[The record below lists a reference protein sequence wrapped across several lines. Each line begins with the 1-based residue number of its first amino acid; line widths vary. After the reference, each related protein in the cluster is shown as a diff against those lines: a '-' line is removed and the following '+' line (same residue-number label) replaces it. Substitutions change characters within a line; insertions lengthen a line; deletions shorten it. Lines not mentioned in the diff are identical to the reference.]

1 MVFGNYDSN
10 KTHWCKLT
18 ADPTNA
24 LRKSFR
30 EGICKYLSI
39 TEDEWRSYRNDM
51 VAFRNQYVAH
61 RDVTIQRPVP
71 FLDRALEAAFFYD
84 SWVRQLIAPDILDVR
99 PLRELYAEL
108 NDVVTLEVAAAV
120 HASVVDQIVG
130 GDAARADR
138 AT

>member
-1 MVFGNYDSN
+1 
-10 KTHWCKLT
+10 
-18 ADPTNA
+18 
-24 LRKSFR
+24 
-30 EGICKYLSI
+30 
-39 TEDEWRSYRNDM
+39 M